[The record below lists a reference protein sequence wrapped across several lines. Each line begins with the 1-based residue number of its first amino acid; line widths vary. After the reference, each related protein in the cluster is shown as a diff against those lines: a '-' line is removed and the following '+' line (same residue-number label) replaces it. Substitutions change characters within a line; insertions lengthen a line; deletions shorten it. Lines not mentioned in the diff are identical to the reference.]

1 MGMGREPEAD
11 NRRMSENFHRE
22 MDKLAGRHIDV
33 AFMLIDPRQEKDF
46 YLGMDDF
53 MRMVGADVVFPM
65 HFWEDFQ
72 AAARFKA
79 WPAPTGTRTGY
90 RRYTD
95 GERNSWC
102 DRRTAGA
109 GLFGLHR
116 TWICETD
123 GIKERNRL

>member
-1 MGMGREPEAD
+1 MICSWEGEPEAD

-79 WPAPTGTRTGY
+79 LACADGY
-90 RRYTD
+90 RDRIQEIHRR
-95 GERNSWC
+95 GEEF
-102 DRRTAGA
+102 
-109 GLFGLHR
+109 LV
-116 TWICETD
+116 
-123 GIKERNRL
+123 